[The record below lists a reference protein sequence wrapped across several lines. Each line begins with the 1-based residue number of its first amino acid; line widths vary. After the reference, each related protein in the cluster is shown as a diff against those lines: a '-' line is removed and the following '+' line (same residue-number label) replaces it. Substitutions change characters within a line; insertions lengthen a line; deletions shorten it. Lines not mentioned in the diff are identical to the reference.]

1 MQEAKIVNSQH
12 NSAKK
17 GGIAQTVLMPGDPG
31 RAKYIAEKFLSKA
44 VLVNDV
50 RQMYAYT
57 GTYKGR
63 RVSVM
68 AHGMGAPSMA
78 IYAHELFSDYD
89 VENIIRIGTAG
100 ALVSGIDLG
109 AMIAVSGACYNT
121 GYCHQF
127 GLNGTFS
134 AVASFPVLSNLVEI
148 ARSRGVQCYPGM
160 VLSSDVYYQYDLK
173 SDMRWAEFGVW
184 AVEMETAALYIEA
197 ARTGKRAASLLT
209 ITGSLVT
216 GEYMAAGRTNRV
228 CDDMIAVALETAISL
243 SPAESLPGGELHSWR
258 VSAVME
264 YISKHLTDRIT
275 IETLCAITGTSRS
288 HLSYIFKAETGF
300 SIVDYINRQRV
311 AASCG
316 MLRSTDLPVIDIALS
331 CGFSDQSYFNRIFRS
346 IKGVSPSRYR
356 RYGGAE

>member
-17 GGIAQTVLMPGDPG
+17 GEIAQTVLMPGDPG

-216 GEYMAAGRTNRV
+216 GNIWPPAGRT
-228 CDDMIAVALETAISL
+228 A
-243 SPAESLPGGELHSWR
+243 
-258 VSAVME
+258 
-264 YISKHLTDRIT
+264 
-275 IETLCAITGTSRS
+275 CATT
-288 HLSYIFKAETGF
+288 
-300 SIVDYINRQRV
+300 
-311 AASCG
+311 
-316 MLRSTDLPVIDIALS
+316 
-331 CGFSDQSYFNRIFRS
+331 
-346 IKGVSPSRYR
+346 
-356 RYGGAE
+356 

>member
-17 GGIAQTVLMPGDPG
+17 GEIAQTVLMPGDPG

-184 AVEMETAALYIEA
+184 AVEMETAALYMNA
-197 ARTGKRAASLLT
+197 A
-209 ITGSLVT
+209 I
-216 GEYMAAGRTNRV
+216 AGREALTLCTVTDMVFSGEHCSPEERQTSL
-228 CDDMIAVALETAISL
+228 DDMLLLALRVTA
-243 SPAESLPGGELHSWR
+243 E
-258 VSAVME
+258 
-264 YISKHLTDRIT
+264 
-275 IETLCAITGTSRS
+275 
-288 HLSYIFKAETGF
+288 
-300 SIVDYINRQRV
+300 
-311 AASCG
+311 
-316 MLRSTDLPVIDIALS
+316 
-331 CGFSDQSYFNRIFRS
+331 
-346 IKGVSPSRYR
+346 
-356 RYGGAE
+356 

>member
-1 MQEAKIVNSQH
+1 MQDAKIVNSQH

-17 GGIAQTVLMPGDPG
+17 GEIAQTVLMPGDPG

-89 VENIIRIGTAG
+89 VENIIRIDTAG

-184 AVEMETAALYIEA
+184 AVEMETAGLYWTAQRLGKKAL
-197 ARTGKRAASLLT
+197 SVLT
-209 ITGSLVT
+209 ISDHIFT
-216 GEYMAAGRTNRV
+216 GESLSAQERQDSFHEM
-228 CDDMIAVALETAISL
+228 MEIALETAWKSL
-243 SPAESLPGGELHSWR
+243 
-258 VSAVME
+258 
-264 YISKHLTDRIT
+264 D
-275 IETLCAITGTSRS
+275 
-288 HLSYIFKAETGF
+288 
-300 SIVDYINRQRV
+300 
-311 AASCG
+311 
-316 MLRSTDLPVIDIALS
+316 
-331 CGFSDQSYFNRIFRS
+331 
-346 IKGVSPSRYR
+346 
-356 RYGGAE
+356 

>member
-1 MQEAKIVNSQH
+1 M
-12 NSAKK
+12 
-17 GGIAQTVLMPGDPG
+17 
-31 RAKYIAEKFLSKA
+31 
-44 VLVNDV
+44 NDV